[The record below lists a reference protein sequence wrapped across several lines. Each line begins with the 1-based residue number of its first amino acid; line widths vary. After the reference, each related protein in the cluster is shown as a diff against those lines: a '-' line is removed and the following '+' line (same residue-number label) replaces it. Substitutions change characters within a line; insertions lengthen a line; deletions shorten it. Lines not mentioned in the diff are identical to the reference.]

1 MVASI
6 LIYFNRGALAMMG
19 FDWFLSDSVE
29 KELEKTY
36 KPVERQEPNVDG
48 TKPEEKTDTANNP
61 FSVLLFGV
69 DARGAERGRTDMIM
83 YTVVRPKDGD
93 MLMISIPRD
102 AYVEIVGKNSYDKI
116 NHAYAFGGA
125 GMAMDTV
132 EKFLDA
138 PIMHYAAINFQG
150 FISVVDAMG
159 GISLPITKNIEN
171 KDPDHEYFFIKGGQ
185 SSYNGQDALNY
196 MRYRED
202 SGGDVSR
209 TGRHQQFINA
219 LINKATGMKQWSKI
233 PDMLEIMG
241 DNFSTD
247 LPPSEIIELS
257 KNILQA
263 KTRNT
268 YTFSLTGEGRRLKEG
283 GPWYYFIKDED
294 LKAAR
299 EMINNWLDEDISE
312 SELILPQNYT
322 ASEQ

>member
-1 MVASI
+1 
-6 LIYFNRGALAMMG
+6 MMG
-19 FDWFLSDSVE
+19 FDWFLSGSVE
-29 KELEKTY
+29 KQLEKSY
-36 KPVERQEPNVDG
+36 KPAERQEPAAVD
-48 TKPEEKTDTANNP
+48 PANNGQNNTAANKP

-102 AYVEIVGKNSYDKI
+102 AYVELVGRDTYDKI

-132 EKFLDA
+132 EKLLDA
-138 PIMHYAAINFQG
+138 PIMHYAAINFEG
-150 FISVVDAMG
+150 FISVVDELG
-159 GISLPITKNIEN
+159 GIALPITKDIVN
-171 KDPDHEYFFIKGGQ
+171 KDPNHEHFVIKGGQ

-202 SGGDVSR
+202 AGGDVSR

-233 PDMLEIMG
+233 PDLLGIMG

-247 LPPSEIIELS
+247 LRPNEIIELS
-257 KNILQA
+257 KSMLQA
-263 KTRNT
+263 KTRST
-268 YTFSLTGEGRRLKEG
+268 YTYSLTGEGRRLKEG
-283 GPWYYFIKDED
+283 GPWYYFIKEED
-294 LKAAR
+294 LEAAR
-299 EMINNWLDEDISE
+299 AMIASWLDESKSE
-312 SELILPQNYT
+312 NELILPENYT
-322 ASEQ
+322 ALE